1 MRDSILFASV
11 RSFFV
16 AACAVVGI
24 GMGFAVLVILMALIS
39 TSTGQENITTSY
51 KAEILPNANNVRKEL
66 SKEAPVLLQLN
77 FAGVIGMDSLTTAGV
92 RQQLIESREG
102 IFDNNRVKGI
112 LIHMNTPGGTMDD
125 SDGIYRLL
133 KAYKEQYKVPI
144 YVYVDGMCA
153 SGGMYI
159 ACAADKIYASDVSL
173 VGSVGVL
180 VSSFLNFSQLMEKV
194 GVQAL
199 TLTAGKGK
207 DELNPLRPWKPGE
220 EHSYQSI
227 INYYYQNFLDIV
239 TSARPKL
246 TKEKLIEVYGAH
258 IFPAASAQEY
268 GFIDESGKSLAEVQ
282 KALLQ
287 QLGIEGD
294 YYQVIQLESK
304 NWVSELFKGQFS
316 LLSGK
321 ITHEVRL
328 ASELP
333 PELMNKFLYLYHP
346 Q

>member
-1 MRDSILFASV
+1 MRDSILFSSV

-16 AACAVVGI
+16 AACAVVGV
-24 GMGFAVLVILMALIS
+24 GMGFGALIILVALIS
-39 TSTGQENITTSY
+39 TSTGQESITTLY

-77 FAGVIGMDSLTTAGV
+77 IHGVIGMDSLTTAGV

-102 IFDNNRVKGI
+102 IFENNRVKGI
-112 LIHMNTPGGTMDD
+112 LLHINTPGGTMDD

-133 KAYKEQYKVPI
+133 KAYKEQYKVPV

-159 ACAADKIYASDVSL
+159 ACAADKIYATDVSL
-173 VGSVGVL
+173 IGSVGVL
-180 VSSFLNFSQLMEKV
+180 TPSFMNFSQLLEKV

-207 DELNPLRPWKPGE
+207 DEMNPLRPWKPGE
-220 EHSYQSI
+220 QDSYQFI
-227 INYYYQNFLDIV
+227 INYYYQSFLSVV
-239 TSARPKL
+239 TGARPRL
-246 TKEKLIEVYGAH
+246 TKEKLVEDYGAH
-258 IFPAASAQEY
+258 IFPAVIAQEHGY
-268 GFIDESGKSLAEVQ
+268 IDESGKTFAEVQ

-294 YYQVIQLESK
+294 YYQVIQLQNT
-304 NWVSELFKGQFS
+304 NWVAELFKSQFS

-321 ITHEVRL
+321 MTHEVRL
-328 ASELP
+328 SSELP
-333 PELMNKFLYLYHP
+333 PELMNKFLYMYHP